1 MMFNLSAVG
10 LDAVY
15 HSAVRLVL
23 ASASPRRAQLLSE
36 AGYDFDV
43 APAEIDERRCE
54 GEDPRRY
61 VVRVAH
67 AKAVAVAAAFP
78 QRVVLGADTV
88 VLIDDLVFGKPT
100 NRAEAK
106 RMLARLS
113 GRSHD
118 VLTGVVLMRDAH
130 FLEGLELTHVTFTS
144 LADSWIEWY
153 VSTGEPADK
162 AGAYAAQGI
171 GSRFVERIDGSYTN
185 VVGLPIALV
194 ARLLGQLESEDM
206 ENGAP

>member
-1 MMFNLSAVG
+1 M
-10 LDAVY
+10 Y

-23 ASASPRRAQLLSE
+23 ASASPRRAQLLNE

-43 APAEIDERRCE
+43 APADIDERRFE
-54 GEDPRRY
+54 EEDPRRY

-67 AKAVAVAAAFP
+67 TKAAAVAAAFP
-78 QRVVLGADTV
+78 KRVVLGADTV

-106 RMLARLS
+106 RMLVRLS

-118 VLTGVVLMRDAH
+118 VLTGVVLMRDGH
-130 FLEGLELTHVTFTS
+130 FLEGLELTHVTFAS

-194 ARLLGQLESEDM
+194 ARLLGQLEAEDI
-206 ENGAP
+206 EKGET